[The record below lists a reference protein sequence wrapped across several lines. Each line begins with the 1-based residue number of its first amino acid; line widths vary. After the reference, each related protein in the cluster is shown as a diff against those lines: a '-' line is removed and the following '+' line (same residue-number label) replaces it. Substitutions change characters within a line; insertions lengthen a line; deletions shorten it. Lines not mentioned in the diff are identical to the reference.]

1 VRGLLFKGVA
11 LQEWVYGG
19 LVRASADIDLLVEP
33 HKAAAAARELRCLGF
48 HKMKSY
54 GAHVHPY
61 DPIGVWQDRHGNSI
75 DLHAHAIEPYVYP
88 FPRFSELWEERVELA
103 SLAFPLFSPAH
114 HILLLLFHG
123 SKHQWCRLS
132 WIVDVA
138 VASQRLEESV
148 WREVYELG
156 QRLNSLRAM
165 SVGLLLCREFFDVRT
180 AVLAPA
186 ALSLDTAG
194 KAIARVYS
202 RRLFEP
208 FPNTLLVKLANSIL
222 HLRTMQGVMQK
233 TFYVLA
239 RLGHVFRWR
248 SGGWKQ
254 LESSHQ

>member
-1 VRGLLFKGVA
+1 
-11 LQEWVYGG
+11 
-19 LVRASADIDLLVEP
+19 
-33 HKAAAAARELRCLGF
+33 
-48 HKMKSY
+48 M
-54 GAHVHPY
+54 
-61 DPIGVWQDRHGNSI
+61 
-75 DLHAHAIEPYVYP
+75 
-88 FPRFSELWEERVELA
+88 ELA

-239 RLGHVFRWR
+239 RLGHVFQWR